1 MHMKLTNILLILI
14 IFVSRYRLYSP
25 KMAHSGSY
33 QRVNLVTAS
42 LSVTPSFSSAYSI
55 ENLEKL
61 IDRQPHLHYPQS
73 EYLRRRVLIPDSNT
87 YYTSCQEFGEDDS
100 DPFDDPNYTDTV
112 KSNDSTGSMLRR
124 SISVPPEYTFKSAA
138 YKHARDVFEEPVGI
152 SDNLNQN
159 SNKEQEVSSEDGK
172 KWRQTMADLLEN
184 PEYQDSFQSSSSGAA
199 LLARVKATQIQD
211 GNIDTELVTPDK
223 RSQETHHFKYVKNL
237 IIMAISFLFIFGSYL
252 SVRNLQS
259 SILKDTTLAFYSLSV
274 VYASLFLG
282 CLFATSIVQR
292 LRPKPSMVLCM
303 FGLCCYIG
311 ANFYPHYY
319 TLLPGS
325 FAAGSSMAI
334 LWTAQATYL
343 TNISVC
349 YAEATGKKLQNVV
362 SKFNGI
368 FFMFFSVSQIM
379 GGVISSTV
387 LMAQPSQNGV
397 KIFGQMDM
405 SSSNFTDYLVASN
418 YSYSDIV
425 AEEGHDPM
433 VVLDIPDIN
442 CGVSYCASHGT
453 PSNGKNVVEQNI
465 LYMLLGIYAGLS
477 FIGILICLILLDPLE
492 GAMASSD
499 ASLMQ
504 QMTAVFKWFID
515 LRVLCIAWASV
526 FSLQQI
532 TFMFGEFN
540 KVSW

>member
-1 MHMKLTNILLILI
+1 
-14 IFVSRYRLYSP
+14 
-25 KMAHSGSY
+25 MAQSGSY

-42 LSVTPSFSSAYSI
+42 LSVTPSFSSAYSL

-61 IDRQPHLHYPQS
+61 IDRQPHIHYPQS

-124 SISVPPEYTFKSAA
+124 SISVPPEYTFKSAS
-138 YKHARDVFEEPVGI
+138 YKHVRDVFDEVVGD

-159 SNKEQEVSSEDGK
+159 SNKGEEVSAEDGK
-172 KWRQTMADLLEN
+172 KWRQTMTDLLEN

-211 GNIDTELVTPDK
+211 GNIDTELVTPEK
-223 RSQETHHFKYVKNL
+223 SSQEIPHFKYVKNL
-237 IIMAISFLFIFGSYL
+237 IIMAISFLFLFGSYL

-259 SILKDTTLAFYSLSV
+259 SILKDTTLAFYSLSL

-325 FAAGSSMAI
+325 FAAGFSMAI

-343 TNISVC
+343 TNISAC

-368 FFMFFSVSQIM
+368 FFMFFGVSQIM
-379 GGVISSTV
+379 GGMISSTV
-387 LMAQPSQNGV
+387 LMAQSSASGV
-397 KIFGQMDM
+397 KIVGQVDM
-405 SSSNFTDYLVASN
+405 STSNFTNYILTSN
-418 YSYSDIV
+418 DSYSDIM
-425 AEEGHDPM
+425 AEEDTDHR
-433 VVLDIPDIN
+433 VVLDILDIN
-442 CGVSYCASHGT
+442 CGVSYCAAKGS
-453 PSNGKNVVEQNI
+453 PSNGKNVVDQNL

-477 FIGILICLILLDPLE
+477 FVGILICLILLDPLE
-492 GAMASSD
+492 GAMASND
-499 ASLMQ
+499 ASMGQ
-504 QMTAVFKWFID
+504 QMTAVFKWFVD
-515 LRVLCIAWASV
+515 VRVLCIGPASV
-526 FSLQQI
+526 FSLLQM

-540 KVSW
+540 KVRPLKKVRSW